1 MQGGRGQGAGRRQP
15 RHALHLLAGGG
26 GDPGHGVAARVVSV
40 GGCHQGG
47 ATVAAAPDG
56 EGEEERDLGAGE
68 AAADLELG
76 AGVAPHRDIHL
87 GRVCNMV
94 TVTGGSQEGI
104 YYKWASVKMT
114 LEFHFLWSTLF

>member
-1 MQGGRGQGAGRRQP
+1 MQGGRGEGAGRRQP

-47 ATVAAAPDG
+47 ATVSAAPDG

-76 AGVAPHRDIHL
+76 AGVAPHRHLHL
-87 GRVCNMV
+87 GRV
-94 TVTGGSQEGI
+94 
-104 YYKWASVKMT
+104 
-114 LEFHFLWSTLF
+114 

>member
-1 MQGGRGQGAGRRQP
+1 MQGGRGQGAGRSQP

-76 AGVAPHRDIHL
+76 AGVAPHRDLHL
-87 GRVCNMV
+87 GRVWNRA
-94 TVTGGSQEGI
+94 TVTSGTTHQHNLIVCE
-104 YYKWASVKMT
+104 AD
-114 LEFHFLWSTLF
+114 L